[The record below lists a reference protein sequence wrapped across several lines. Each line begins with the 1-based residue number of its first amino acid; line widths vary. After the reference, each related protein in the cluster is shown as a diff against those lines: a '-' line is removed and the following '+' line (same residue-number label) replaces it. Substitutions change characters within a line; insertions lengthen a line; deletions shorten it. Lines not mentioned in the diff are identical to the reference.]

1 MGIESRLS
9 QFLMEEASDEFAP
22 SYLLH
27 RMNRVKKLPHAV
39 HPFQSVNAEKMAP
52 PMLPNQTLDDAEENQ
67 ELRSVASLRPSLHWG
82 AAVRAAP
89 LLPPHLGRVLG
100 KPRPVLF
107 SKKALASD
115 SSIQEGAPTRPP
127 TARAASLYATLP
139 AVGVLNDQE
148 GFDRCAASTRANV
161 LDNASASQFSLKTA
175 RQSDFQAQAD
185 NAPEELQITDD
196 FDANGAMAAWIS
208 LRKAFDTGS
217 ISWDLRLPLYSQE
230 LIDSFV
236 TDNVKQKR
244 PGVVADLRARATQR
258 QAKGAKKEAALS
270 DEEIMAQKE
279 KLEVMR
285 RNKKAMDLRLGRLIA
300 TEEADKAGSTT
311 MLSVAQGKT
320 GTKTNAEL
328 EFEAIQLRAIQAARE
343 TRLEDA
349 LASSSRLR
357 AVGHVYEQSEEGS
370 MAQVELRLEALRS
383 YKLSILYC
391 DAHCEQIQ
399 AALKNTFYFSASSS
413 QEQDFF
419 VYALRNCSVKEPYI
433 LDMSGCSLSEMAGS
447 GIGLMMSTPM
457 NQLTALHARDVLIS
471 FSSWRF
477 MCDGIR
483 ISRTLA
489 VLDIS
494 FARGAPQSSE
504 GMTYFS
510 SALKKNVS
518 LIELIAQ
525 GLPLSVPE
533 HAISLTEA
541 IATHVRIRKLDLSDC
556 AISDFSMNVWCLEC
570 LSLLFL
576 QLPYMDVSHS
586 RFRRCAIHWGRI
598 QCSFKR
604 FDSVATASLLLVSRF
619 FCERSA
625 HRHRWSTL

>member
-1 MGIESRLS
+1 MDK
-9 QFLMEEASDEFAP
+9 ASDEFAP

-27 RMNRVKKLPHAV
+27 RMNRVKQLPHAAA
-39 HPFQSVNAEKMAP
+39 HPFQSVFAEKMAP
-52 PMLPNQTLDDAEENQ
+52 PMLPNQTIDDAEENQ
-67 ELRSVASLRPSLHWG
+67 ESRSAVRLRPSLHWG

-100 KPRPVLF
+100 RSRPALS
-107 SKKALASD
+107 SKKALASQ
-115 SSIQEGAPTRPP
+115 SSIQEGGQTRPQ
-127 TARAASLYATLP
+127 TARVASLYATLP
-139 AVGVLNDQE
+139 AVGAVNDQE
-148 GFDRCAASTRANV
+148 GSGRYAASTHANV
-161 LDNASASQFSLKTA
+161 LENASASEVALNTA
-175 RQSDFQAQAD
+175 RENDFQAQAD
-185 NAPEELQITDD
+185 NAPEALRIADD
-196 FDANGAMAAWIS
+196 FDSNGVMAAWIS
-208 LRKAFDTGS
+208 HRKAFDTGS

-230 LIDSFV
+230 LIDTF
-236 TDNVKQKR
+236 TDKFQQKR
-244 PGVVADLRARATQR
+244 PGVVADLRARAAQR

-270 DEEIMAQKE
+270 EEEVMAQKE

-300 TEEADKAGSTT
+300 EEADKAGSTAI
-311 MLSVAQGKT
+311 LSVAIGKT

-343 TRLEDA
+343 TRLENA

-357 AVGHVYEQSEEGS
+357 AVGHVYENYGSEEGGT
-370 MAQVELRLEALRS
+370 AQVELRLEAFRS
-383 YKLSILYC
+383 YKLNIPHG
-391 DAHCEQIQ
+391 DVHCEQIQ
-399 AALKNTFYFSASSS
+399 GALKNTFYFSASSS

-433 LDMSGCSLSEMAGS
+433 LDMCGCSLSETAGS

-504 GMTYFS
+504 GMTCFS
-510 SALKKNVS
+510 CALKKNVS
-518 LIELIAQ
+518 LIELIAH

-556 AISDFSMNVWCLEC
+556 AISDFCMNVCMVLRIAAVAAVAVFVA
-570 LSLLFL
+570 LPIFFLF
-576 QLPYMDVSHS
+576 S
-586 RFRRCAIHWGRI
+586 I
-598 QCSFKR
+598 
-604 FDSVATASLLLVSRF
+604 
-619 FCERSA
+619 
-625 HRHRWSTL
+625 